1 MRILH
6 TSDWHFGRSFHGVGM
21 LAAQRRFV
29 DQLLE
34 TVRTEGVDVLLL
46 AGDVYDRALPGV
58 DVVALLDETL
68 ARLRGAGVE
77 VILTS
82 GNHDSATRLGFGTRL
97 LAHAGV
103 HLRTRLSDIAAP
115 VLLPLPGGARLAVYG
130 LPYLEPRMASGP
142 LGVDEPGHTPV
153 TRAAVDLVRADL
165 RARREESGGA
175 LYSVLMAHT
184 FASSGAGS
192 DSERALS
199 LGGLGMVPLDLFDGF
214 DYTALGHLHGRQQL
228 SPTVRYSGSPLA
240 YSFSEASHTK
250 GGWLLD
256 FGPGGLEDVR
266 AVDWEAERPLAR
278 LRGRLEDL
286 LADPLLAGAAESYC
300 QVVLTDDER
309 PAQAMERLRTRFRHT
324 LMLGFEPDNAGTA
337 AKQSY
342 SERIGD
348 AADQVELCCGFL
360 EHVRD
365 RSANDGEREAI
376 KLALESVLSAEH
388 SA

>member
-1 MRILH
+1 
-6 TSDWHFGRSFHGVGM
+6 
-21 LAAQRRFV
+21 
-29 DQLLE
+29 
-34 TVRTEGVDVLLL
+34 
-46 AGDVYDRALPGV
+46 
-58 DVVALLDETL
+58 
-68 ARLRGAGVE
+68 
-77 VILTS
+77 
-82 GNHDSATRLGFGTRL
+82 
-97 LAHAGV
+97 
-103 HLRTRLSDIAAP
+103 
-115 VLLPLPGGARLAVYG
+115 
-130 LPYLEPRMASGP
+130 
-142 LGVDEPGHTPV
+142 
-153 TRAAVDLVRADL
+153 
-165 RARREESGGA
+165 
-175 LYSVLMAHT
+175 MAHT

-324 LMLGFEPDNAGTA
+324 LMLGFEPDNAGTD